1 MNFKNFL
8 LDIASNVS
16 GTVSDAAAVE
26 TPWYA
31 NILPFFWLIVLG
43 VVFYFFLYRP
53 QKKQEKEARD
63 MRNSV
68 EVGDVISTIG
78 GIVGVVIKIKDDML
92 LIESGAD
99 RTKLQIQKRAIH
111 SVLSKAGEE
120 TEEK

>member
-1 MNFKNFL
+1 
-8 LDIASNVS
+8 
-16 GTVSDAAAVE
+16 
-26 TPWYA
+26 
-31 NILPFFWLIVLG
+31 
-43 VVFYFFLYRP
+43 
-53 QKKQEKEARD
+53 